1 MKRARAAPRLKAYLR
16 DFFVY
21 IGVSVVFM
29 TTAVMVGT
37 SLATQ
42 ASVVA
47 CIAFV
52 LLYEPA
58 CIAIAGGTVGHLTQ
72 NLRIVHSSDLGRVS
86 FLRAVCRTLVKGIL
100 GLWVFIAVYFTRR
113 CQALKILLPAL
124 SSFRAIRRWRQQ
136 PASLPRSRGGRRP
149 DEITD

>member
-1 MKRARAAPRLKAYLR
+1 
-16 DFFVY
+16 
-21 IGVSVVFM
+21 M

-58 CIAIAGGTVGHLTQ
+58 CIAIAGGTVGHLI
-72 NLRIVHSSDLGRVS
+72 RIVHSSDLGRVS

-113 CQALKILLPAL
+113 CQARQDLAAGTVVVPRNPAL
-124 SSFRAIRRWRQQ
+124 APTTGFATEKPRRATT
-136 PASLPRSRGGRRP
+136 G
-149 DEITD
+149 